1 MWGQFLICSF
11 KTENCQSWPWLGLSK
26 NHPHIHYWE
35 TKTIVE
41 RAFQILILMN
51 FHEPL
56 KIKCN
61 FQWPS
66 SSDSPLPVAEI
77 LIYGYSL
84 ILVFLYC
91 SCICSMNVT
100 VRRSEADADEEF
112 HFVIKSPPKSSF
124 IRMMHKF
131 SRPFFNEVTW
141 YEDLIPMLEVV
152 NGKNCIERM
161 LPKCYFAYSNYYMQ
175 VQVIYFLTFPAC
187 F

>member
-1 MWGQFLICSF
+1 MLLWY
-11 KTENCQSWPWLGLSK
+11 LS
-26 NHPHIHYWE
+26 
-35 TKTIVE
+35 
-41 RAFQILILMN
+41 RRLLFSAFS
-51 FHEPL
+51 L
-56 KIKCN
+56 KYYLVT
-61 FQWPS
+61 
-66 SSDSPLPVAEI
+66 D
-77 LIYGYSL
+77 
-84 ILVFLYC
+84 LVFLYY

-141 YEDLIPMLEVV
+141 YNDLIPMLEVV

-175 VQVIYFLTFPAC
+175 VQVIYFFTFS
-187 F
+187 FTTYF

>member
-1 MWGQFLICSF
+1 
-11 KTENCQSWPWLGLSK
+11 
-26 NHPHIHYWE
+26 
-35 TKTIVE
+35 
-41 RAFQILILMN
+41 
-51 FHEPL
+51 
-56 KIKCN
+56 
-61 FQWPS
+61 
-66 SSDSPLPVAEI
+66 
-77 LIYGYSL
+77 
-84 ILVFLYC
+84 
-91 SCICSMNVT
+91 MNVT

-175 VQVIYFLTFPAC
+175 VQFIIFLHFLFHYLFLKRWFLYLDHTELIKFLILKEKYSRESKKVKDRKITSENCFKCNALRIFGYFA
-187 F
+187 

>member
-1 MWGQFLICSF
+1 
-11 KTENCQSWPWLGLSK
+11 
-26 NHPHIHYWE
+26 
-35 TKTIVE
+35 
-41 RAFQILILMN
+41 MN

-61 FQWPS
+61 FQRPS

-84 ILVFLYC
+84 IFLFLYC

>member
-1 MWGQFLICSF
+1 
-11 KTENCQSWPWLGLSK
+11 
-26 NHPHIHYWE
+26 
-35 TKTIVE
+35 
-41 RAFQILILMN
+41 
-51 FHEPL
+51 
-56 KIKCN
+56 
-61 FQWPS
+61 
-66 SSDSPLPVAEI
+66 
-77 LIYGYSL
+77 
-84 ILVFLYC
+84 
-91 SCICSMNVT
+91 MNVT

-175 VQVIYFLTFPAC
+175 VQVIYFLLLFSLLISTKDGFIFGPHRIDKVFDTKHSSLVDYLAQVI
-187 F
+187 